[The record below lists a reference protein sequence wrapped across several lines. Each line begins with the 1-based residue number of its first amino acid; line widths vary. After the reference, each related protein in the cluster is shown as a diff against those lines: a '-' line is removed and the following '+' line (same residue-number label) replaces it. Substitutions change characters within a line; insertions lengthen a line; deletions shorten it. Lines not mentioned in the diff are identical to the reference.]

1 MCCASS
7 LRGPE
12 EEEEKEE
19 DVTTWAFSKS
29 LRLCVVE
36 GGGAALS
43 NLRSQSQ
50 SRRLPF
56 AICDWAAP
64 LRPDRAHGPHDHLV
78 YHLYPY

>member
-50 SRRLPF
+50 SQ
-56 AICDWAAP
+56 A
-64 LRPDRAHGPHDHLV
+64 G
-78 YHLYPY
+78 